1 MGLGIRLAVF
11 AIVFFPMLKGQ
22 SLPSAAT
29 VAAVAIHSRGGRE
42 KISSIQAEH
51 ITGQIDANGET
62 GTFSLD
68 LKRPDKIRL
77 ELNLE
82 GKRVIKASD
91 GKETWHVDETA
102 NLTKPS
108 LMSKDEKDRFLAGAD
123 IDGPFLDYQAKG
135 IKIEPLGIEMLGPSE
150 VWKVQVTTSGGTAYV
165 YYIETSG
172 GYTLMR
178 ELTISAS
185 GQPSRTIRE
194 YYRDFRMVKGIPFP
208 FVTISETDSGATV
221 TLNVDRVD
229 INVDEADGLFSMS
242 TFSKTQPSSQPPGKL
257 P

>member
-1 MGLGIRLAVF
+1 MALPMRLAVSLF
-11 AIVFFPMLKGQ
+11 ALVVVLRGQ

-29 VAAVAIHSRGGRE
+29 IAAVAVHSRGGSRT
-42 KISSIQAEH
+42 IASIHTERV
-51 ITGQIDANGET
+51 TGHVDAGEES

-77 ELNLE
+77 ELNLD

-123 IDGPFLDYQAKG
+123 IDGPFLDYQSKG
-135 IKIEPLGIEMLGPSE
+135 IKIEPVGTEMLGSSQ
-150 VWKVQVTTSGGTAYV
+150 VWKVQVTTSGGTTYI
-165 YYIETSG
+165 YDIETSG

-178 ELTISAS
+178 ELTLSPK
-185 GQPSRTIRE
+185 GQPSRTLRE

-208 FVTISETDSGATV
+208 FVTISETDSGAAV
-221 TLNVDRVD
+221 TLTMDRVD
-229 INVDEADGLFSMS
+229 INVEEDDGLFSMNS
-242 TFSKTQPSSQPPGKL
+242 FSKTPPATQSSGQL